1 MEPAAKT
8 AAVKTAVEA
17 AAKTAA
23 VKTAVEAV
31 VDFARRRRHG
41 LILGALMA
49 LAATAYSTLSLV
61 KFATFKASVFDLVI
75 FDQAVRGY
83 ARFGPPAVPSVGMS
97 YGMGMDFL
105 QLGDHFSPIL
115 AVLAPLYWLH
125 DDPRTLLVAQ
135 AVLLALAAI
144 PIRRY
149 AERRLGTVPAHLVA
163 AAYLVSWPVAQAAGF
178 DFHEAAFVP
187 LLSAIM
193 IERFDADRPAWGVVA
208 AAGLLLVKEDM
219 GLLVAG
225 FGVYLLL
232 TRRRLEGAAFVF
244 FSLGALVMI
253 RGVLMPM
260 AGSPPA
266 GFHWA
271 YGAWGTSLGE
281 VVLAVAR
288 DPAGALWQMVSPEV
302 KVDTLAFLLWPV
314 LLTALA
320 SPLTLVAVPLVVER
334 FLSDRPQWWGTE
346 FQYNAFVVA
355 ILFCAGADGVHRL
368 RGRLAARRERRAG
381 EEEAAERPEGEL
393 PEAGRTDTERPEAGR
408 SEAGSPGEGRSE
420 AGSPEAG
427 SPEGGTPTGNRSAD
441 GPVNRRVRW
450 DPVPHWAVAI
460 LVVGLTL
467 VPKFALGN
475 LVESSFYEG
484 EPHVAAAREAVA
496 AVPDGVVVEA
506 VNSVGPALTA
516 RTTVLLWGPQ
526 SHNAPWVVADV
537 ARWSYPFGDFDS
549 QRRRVDEALVNGYR
563 KVYDR
568 DGYIVLNRP
577 S

>member
-1 MEPAAKT
+1 ETAAEPAAKT
-8 AAVKTAVEA
+8 AAVKTAVESVA
-17 AAKTAA
+17 
-23 VKTAVEAV
+23 
-31 VDFARRRRHG
+31 DFARRRRHG

-115 AVLAPLYWLH
+115 AVLAPLYWLY

-149 AERRLGTVPAHLVA
+149 AERRLGAVPAHLVA

-193 IERFDADRPAWGVVA
+193 IERFDAGRPAWGVVA

-225 FGVYLLL
+225 FGVYLFL

-334 FLSDRPQWWGTE
+334 FLSDRPQWWGAD

-368 RGRLAARRERRAG
+368 RGRLAARRGRLAG
-381 EEEAAERPEGEL
+381 EEATGR

-408 SEAGSPGEGRSE
+408 SEAGSPEEGTS
-420 AGSPEAG
+420 S
-427 SPEGGTPTGNRSAD
+427 GNRSVD